1 MTRSKRELGA
11 EGGSGNS
18 RMSKSSKSKSSKS
31 KEHVSSKLKEMNG
44 SVQQHLPESE
54 FLCTISFKN
63 TLPAV
68 PSGPFFK
75 QVDLSRRHED
85 FAEYH
90 VSSLEKGYVWQPHF
104 DQRVNIDLDLVDHDA
119 VLKTQTIA
127 TEHDVEK
134 EVTMYLSGVSG
145 DRAGRSNAKKEHQAN
160 HWWLRDTL
168 YFDNK
173 LDRNRKFM
181 PKEKN
186 TENDEVLVDPCDEE
200 MIKASFA
207 DAIEGDSKL
216 EANVEW
222 SVPILPS
229 SSVEMEKLYSLAR
242 FEEDPIAGKKRK
254 MDTSVISNIRL
265 AKKGNGQSYAVSML
279 EKENEDDD
287 SEVTGGFYKWVQDY
301 RMDLK
306 TNVDDQYAIT
316 VDEGSASYSMVGS
329 QFNMGK
335 LNVDE
340 AMPYE
345 AIVVM
350 KE

>member
-1 MTRSKRELGA
+1 
-11 EGGSGNS
+11 
-18 RMSKSSKSKSSKS
+18 MSKSSKSKSSKPSKS
-31 KEHVSSKLKEMNG
+31 KEHVSSKLKEVNG
-44 SVQQHLPESE
+44 STRQHLPESE

-75 QVDLSRRHED
+75 QVDISRRHED

-90 VSSLEKGYVWQPHF
+90 MSSLEKGYVWQPHF
-104 DQRVNIDLDLVDHDA
+104 DQRVNIDLDLVDQDA
-119 VLKTQTIA
+119 VLKAQTIA
-127 TEHDVEK
+127 AGHDVEK
-134 EVTMYLSGVSG
+134 EVTMYLSGVTG

-173 LDRNRKFM
+173 LDRNRNRAV
-181 PKEKN
+181 PKGRVA
-186 TENDEVLVDPCDEE
+186 DEEDIVDPCAPET
-200 MIKASFA
+200 IKTTFQ
-207 DAIEGDSKL
+207 DAKEGDAKL

-222 SVPILPS
+222 SLPIIPS
-229 SSVEMEKLYSLAR
+229 ISVEQDKLYSLAR
-242 FEEDPIAGKKRK
+242 FEEDPLEETKKRK
-254 MDTSVISNIRL
+254 LDTSVISNIRI

-279 EKENEDDD
+279 EKENEDDN
-287 SEVTGGFYKWVQDY
+287 EMTGGFYEWVKDY

-306 TNVDDQYAIT
+306 TNVEDQYAIT
-316 VDEGSASYSMVGS
+316 VDEGFASYSMVGS

-340 AMPYE
+340 VMPYE
-345 AIVVM
+345 ANIIIR
-350 KE
+350 EDEDE

>member
-1 MTRSKRELGA
+1 MSSK
-11 EGGSGNS
+11 
-18 RMSKSSKSKSSKS
+18 SKSKSSKS
-31 KEHVSSKLKEMNG
+31 KEFVSSKLKEVNKSMR
-44 SVQQHLPESE
+44 QHLPESE
-54 FLCTISFKN
+54 FLCAISFKN

-104 DQRVNIDLDLVDHDA
+104 DQRVNIDLDLVDQDA
-119 VLKTQTIA
+119 VLKAQTIA
-127 TEHDVEK
+127 MEHDVEK

-145 DRAGRSNAKKEHQAN
+145 DRTGRSNAKKEHQAN

-173 LDRNRKFM
+173 LDRNRKFKK
-181 PKEKN
+181 KEKN
-186 TENDEVLVDPCDEE
+186 TAEEDEALVDPCDEE
-200 MIKASFA
+200 TIKTSFK

-222 SVPILPS
+222 SVPIVPS
-229 SSVEMEKLYSLAR
+229 SSIEMDRLYSLAR
-242 FEEDPIAGKKRK
+242 FEEDPIGGTKKRK
-254 MDTSVISNIRL
+254 MDTSVISNIRI

-279 EKENEDDD
+279 EKENEGD
-287 SEVTGGFYKWVQDY
+287 SEVTEGFYKWVQDY

-306 TNVDDQYAIT
+306 TNVEDQYAIT
-316 VDEGSASYSMVGS
+316 IEDGSASYSMVGS

-345 AIVVM
+345 ATIVM
-350 KE
+350 RD